1 MALIDQSQRI
11 ELVFDGKTH
20 WFNVWRYTT
29 PQELLTALLQANI
42 EVPNQRIV
50 SYTACYEAGE
60 ECGAMYLLDSSVAT
74 YAREATHMAL
84 GILAREGLATI
95 VPTTGPAPEDQE
107 DLAALVATITSQ
119 LYSRRKYY

>member
-1 MALIDQSQRI
+1 MALVDVPQRI

-29 PQELLTALLQANI
+29 PQELLTALLQAGI
-42 EVPNQRIV
+42 EVENQRIV

-60 ECGAMYLLDSSVAT
+60 ECGAIYLLDSSIAT

-84 GILAREGLATI
+84 GILRRDGLLEI
-95 VPTTGPAPEDQE
+95 VNDPKYAEDHA
-107 DLAALVATITSQ
+107 DLAALVGTITSQ

>member
-84 GILAREGLATI
+84 GILRRDGLLEI
-95 VPTTGPAPEDQE
+95 VNDPKYAEDHG